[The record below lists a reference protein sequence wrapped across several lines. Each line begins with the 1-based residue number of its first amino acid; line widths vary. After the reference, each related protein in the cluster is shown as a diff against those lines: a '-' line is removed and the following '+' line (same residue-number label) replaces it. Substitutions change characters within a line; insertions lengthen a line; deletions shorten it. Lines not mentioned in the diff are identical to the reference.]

1 MKKVLLFFVT
11 VLVSTGLAFA
21 QSRDVTGKV
30 TDASTGE
37 GIPFASIQVKGTM
50 TGTSADAE
58 GNYSI
63 RVKSD
68 DAVLVFV
75 SVGYKQV
82 EAAAAGKKIIN
93 VELPVDATAL
103 DETIVVAFGTSTK
116 ESFTG
121 SATVVKA
128 SDIAKVQSSEPTRAL
143 EGMVAGVQMTT
154 SSGTLGTTPSIRIR
168 GTSSISA
175 GSSPLFVVDGVPYSG
190 DLNNINSADIESMTV
205 LKDAA
210 SNALYGARGANGV
223 IMITTKKGKAGD
235 AVVNI
240 DAKWG
245 WNTKALQNYDYITD
259 PGEYYETHYKA
270 LYNSYLASGNSASD
284 AWQKANSVL
293 LNPDPDGGDG
303 GLGYLVYTVPEG
315 QSLIGTN
322 GRLNPNATLGRMVNF
337 NGTDYWMQPDNW
349 MDEAYRQSL
358 RQEYNISVSGTT
370 GKASILASAGYLKNE
385 GIIDNASMTRYTAR
399 LKTDYQA
406 KSWLKVGGNVGYA
419 KYNYTN
425 SNGDEGSSGS
435 TGNIFAAAS
444 GIAPIYPVYI
454 RDANKNIAYDSYG
467 NKMYDYGDEDSG
479 FGIAR
484 PVFTNSNALSGVYL
498 NKSYSE
504 GNAVNATAYTDVT
517 FLRDFKFTLNG
528 GMGLNE
534 YRGTEAVNKYYGQF
548 ADSGG
553 YIYKSHTRSLYYNIQ
568 ELLSWSRSFGVH
580 NVDVLLGH
588 ENYVQ
593 HAYSLSASKSQ
604 IYGMD
609 SDELN
614 AAVVDS
620 KSAASSRSTYM
631 NEGYFLRA
639 QYNWAEKVFASA
651 SYRRDASSRFSPDYR
666 WGNFWSASAA
676 WLINK
681 ENWFNAD
688 WVDMLKL
695 KASIG
700 SQGNDN
706 IGNYLYI
713 DTYSIVNDNKNGV
726 ATIFSSKGTAD
737 ITWETNTNINTGVD
751 FELFGN
757 RLSGSVEYFHRKTS
771 DMLYYF
777 TVPASLGYG
786 GYYDNVG
793 DMVNQ
798 GVEISLYG
806 TPVQTKNFR
815 WDVYANATH
824 YKNKVTYIPEDKKT
838 RTVEGYGG
846 YASGNKFIGEGLPL
860 YTFYLA
866 KYAGV
871 DRETGESL
879 WYKDVTDEDGNVT
892 RETTA
897 RYSDATQYLC
907 DDPTP
912 KLYGGFGTSFEFYG
926 FDISASFTYSLGGL
940 TYDSGYAALMA
951 SPTGD
956 STGGNIHKD
965 ILNAWTPEN
974 KDSDIP
980 RFQLGDQYSAS
991 ASDRFL
997 VSASYLNFQN
1007 AQIGYTLPAR
1017 LTEKIKVSKL
1027 RFYITCDNICYWSHR
1042 QGLDPRYSFSG
1053 STNDS
1058 VNSPVRTLSG
1068 GINITF

>member
-11 VLVSTGLAFA
+11 ILVSTGLAFA
-21 QSRDVTGKV
+21 QSRDIAGKV

-63 RVKSD
+63 KVKSD

-103 DETIVVAFGTSTK
+103 EETIVVAFGTSTK
-116 ESFTG
+116 EAFTG
-121 SATVVKA
+121 SAAVVKS

-175 GSSPLFVVDGVPYSG
+175 GSSPLYVVDGVPYSG

-245 WNTKALQNYDYITD
+245 WNTKALKTYDYITD

-284 AWQKANSVL
+284 AWLKANNVL

-337 NGTDYWMQPDNW
+337 KGTDYWMQPDNW

-370 GKASILASAGYLKNE
+370 GKASILASAGYLKNN
-385 GIIDNASMTRYTAR
+385 GIIDNASMTRWTAR

-425 SNGDEGSSGS
+425 SNGDEGESGS
-435 TGNIFAAAS
+435 TGNIFAAAT

-467 NKMYDYGDEDSG
+467 NRMYDYGDEDSG
-479 FGIAR
+479 FGLTR
-484 PVFTNSNALSGVYL
+484 PVLTNSNAISGVYL

-504 GNAVNATAYTDVT
+504 GNAVNATAYADVT
-517 FLRDFKFTLNG
+517 FLRDFKFSLNG
-528 GMGLNE
+528 GMGLDE
-534 YRGTEAVNKYYGQF
+534 SRGTEAVNKYYGQF

-553 YIYKSHTRSLYYNIQ
+553 YIYKSHTRSIYYNFQ
-568 ELLSWSRSFGVH
+568 QLLSWGRSFGAH

-588 ENYVQ
+588 ENFVQ
-593 HAYSLSASKSQ
+593 QAYSLSASKSQ
-604 IYGMD
+604 IYGLGN
-609 SDELN
+609 DELN

-639 QYNWAEKVFASA
+639 QYNWNEKVFASA

-681 ENWFNAD
+681 ESWFNAD

-695 KASIG
+695 KASVG

-713 DTYSIVNDNKNGV
+713 DTYSIVNDNKNGI
-726 ATIFSSKGTAD
+726 ATIFNAKGTAD
-737 ITWETNTNINTGVD
+737 ITWETNTNFNTGVD
-751 FELFGN
+751 FEFFDN
-757 RLSGSVEYFHRKTS
+757 RLSGSVEYFYRKTS

-806 TPVQTKNFR
+806 TPIQTKNFR
-815 WDVYANATH
+815 WDIYANATH

-838 RTVEGYGG
+838 RTVEGYSG

-871 DRETGESL
+871 DRETGQSL
-879 WYKDVTDEDGNVT
+879 WYKDVTDDEGNVK
-892 RETTA
+892 RETTSS
-897 RYSDATQYLC
+897 YSAATQYLC

-912 KLYGGFGTSFEFYG
+912 KLYGGFGTSFEFFG
-926 FDISASFTYSLGGL
+926 VDISASFTYSLGGL

-956 STGGNIHKD
+956 STGGNFHRD
-965 ILNAWTPEN
+965 ILKAWTPEN

-997 VSASYLNFQN
+997 VPASYLNFQN
-1007 AQIGYTLPAR
+1007 AQIGYTLPTR

-1027 RFYITCDNICYWSHR
+1027 RFYITCDNICYWSYR